1 MGIAKSMRIDLLED
15 DPDQAELIR
24 QWLIDEGHQVR
35 WFQTSAEL
43 TRALHRE
50 VPDVLVLDWVLP
62 ESSGMDVL
70 TWVRQ
75 SFLGQIP
82 IVFLTA
88 QESEDHT
95 VRALQAGA
103 DDYLVK
109 PARRRELIARI
120 HALGRRSGVIEPGSA
135 ISNVEP
141 YEIDPGRR
149 TISIK
154 GRPVA
159 LTSKEFDLAVYFFSK
174 VGHLVTRAALLEK
187 VWGRS
192 RVVTTRT
199 VDAHVSRIR
208 KKLGIEESIG
218 WRLVS
223 IYQHGYRLERIRQA

>member
-1 MGIAKSMRIDLLED
+1 MRIDLLED
-15 DPDQAELIR
+15 DPDQAAVIEH
-24 QWLIDEGHQVR
+24 WLVEDGHEVR
-35 WFQTSAEL
+35 WFKASGEL

-50 VPDVLVLDWVLP
+50 VPDVLLLDWVLP
-62 ESSGMDVL
+62 ESSGIDVL

-88 QESEDHT
+88 QDSEDHV

-109 PARRRELIARI
+109 PARRRELLARI
-120 HALGRRSGVIEPGSA
+120 QALGRRSGVISPGTPLA
-135 ISNVEP
+135 NIEP

-149 TISIK
+149 T
-154 GRPVA
+154 VA
-159 LTSKEFDLAVYFFSK
+159 INGETVELTSKEFDLAVYFFSK

-192 RVVTTRT
+192 RIVTTRT

-208 KKLGIEESIG
+208 KKLQIDESHG
-218 WRLVS
+218 WRLIS
-223 IYQHGYRLERIRQA
+223 IYQHGYRLERLKTTD